1 MTYDADALTA
11 PVKQFI
17 LTRFLPGED
26 PRNLGVD
33 TPLITGGVL
42 DSLGTLDL
50 VAFIEQQYGVELG
63 AQDVDATKL
72 DTLSRI
78 ATLVR
83 EKQATP

>member
-1 MTYDADALTA
+1 MTSDTEQLVA

-50 VAFIEQQYGVELG
+50 VAFLEEHYHIELG
-63 AQDVDATKL
+63 AQDVDTTKL
-72 DTLSRI
+72 DTLMQI
-78 ATLVR
+78 AMLVR